1 MGTRR
6 QDLRLGRLR
15 IDQKQDFGVVGTT
28 LIAACKLHRHP
39 SEAVG
44 SFGRSGCA
52 GCAGAQSAPRLRA
65 SRILGFAPA
74 PASKKLRAR
83 LALIGV
89 GNLGPKAALAFRQM
103 KR

>member
-15 IDQKQDFGVVGTT
+15 IDKKQDFGVVGIA

-39 SEAVG
+39 GEAVG
-44 SFGRSGCA
+44 SFGRSG
-52 GCAGAQSAPRLRA
+52 GAGARSAPRLWA
-65 SRILGFAPA
+65 SRILEFAPA